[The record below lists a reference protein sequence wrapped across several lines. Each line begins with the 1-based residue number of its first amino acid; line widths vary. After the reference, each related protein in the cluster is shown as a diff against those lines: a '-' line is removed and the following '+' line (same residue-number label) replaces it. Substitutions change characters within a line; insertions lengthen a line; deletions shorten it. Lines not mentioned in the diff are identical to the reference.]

1 MENNQKKSFL
11 SYEADAWFERNM
23 SVITNYNP
31 EKDEVLGLFKKY
43 NFDKK
48 KILEIGSSAGYRLD
62 AIKSNYQDAT
72 VFGLE
77 PSEKAIEYGKANYKQ
92 VNFTHGTAD
101 NLSAYEDGTF
111 DVVIVGFVFYVI
123 DRSIL
128 FKVIAEIDRVLKNNG
143 VIVIIDFFSETSLK
157 NAYQHIDEFQAY
169 SYKQN
174 YDEIFIASKLYYM
187 LDKSTYSHTTKKL
200 DASSD
205 YYDKYSIS
213 LLKKDINSSYK

>member
-1 MENNQKKSFL
+1 MKNNQKSSFL
-11 SYEADAWFERNM
+11 NYEADAWFERNNA
-23 SVITNYNP
+23 VIKNYNLNDD
-31 EKDEVLGLFKKY
+31 KVIDLFDDY
-43 NFDKK
+43 NFEKSK
-48 KILEIGSSAGYRLD
+48 VLEIGSSAGYRLN
-62 AIKSNYQDAT
+62 AIRDKYPNTS

-77 PSEKAIEYGKANYKQ
+77 PSEKAIEYGKINFPD

-101 NLSAYEDGTF
+101 DLSAFEDATF

-128 FKVIAEIDRVLKNNG
+128 FKVISEIDRVMKNNG
-143 VIVIIDFFSETSLK
+143 VIIIIDFFSETSLK
-157 NAYQHIDEFQAY
+157 NSYQHIDEFEAY

-174 YDEIFIASKLYYM
+174 YEDIFISSRLYYS
-187 LDKSTYSHTTKKL
+187 LDKSTYSHTSKKL
-200 DASSD
+200 DATND